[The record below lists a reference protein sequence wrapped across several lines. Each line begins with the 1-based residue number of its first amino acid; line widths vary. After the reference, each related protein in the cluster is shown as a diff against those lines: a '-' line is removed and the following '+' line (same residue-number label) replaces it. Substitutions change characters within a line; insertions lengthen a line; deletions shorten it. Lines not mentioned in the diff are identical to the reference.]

1 VNIEPLQY
9 KRNVQAP
16 RELPSEFSDLTPW
29 VAEWA
34 LPHERDR
41 NRKLLSVDV
50 DELRD
55 FYAAMLVRIPE
66 AKRYLDQFPLNAMPP
81 EATTLF
87 YLAMTFMETAH
98 PIDLNW
104 KTTDIEDKFPIERFI
119 IKSAF

>member
-1 VNIEPLQY
+1 VTIQPLQFR
-9 KRNVQAP
+9 KNVHAP
-16 RELPSEFSDLTPW
+16 RELPAEFSDLMPW
-29 VAEWA
+29 VTEWA

-50 DELRD
+50 DELRS
-55 FYAAMLVRIPE
+55 FYTAMLVRIPQV
-66 AKRYLDQFPLNAMPP
+66 KRYLDQFPLNAMPP